1 MIKFQTLD
9 IRLLKSNNCRNTY
22 VLLDSEVLNNIS
34 ENMNVHDLAHINMRS
49 QLNQSHRL
57 ATFLIGLADI
67 CLINIEEWSCV
78 SHILQMVCKTFLKFK
93 TQDENFQLQPT
104 KCLFIDQEFKD
115 ISTLDWFIRQNEM
128 IVKLNETTK
137 TSAEIINP
145 KCLNSKFNDII
156 KIENDEMRESFR
168 SLLLKFERHV
178 EDQNYSLL
186 NSIKLSN
193 TIVKRS
199 IINDKYINQVH
210 EIAEKLFE
218 MFASSQLNETEL
230 NLSGNSK
237 SSKIKILQSRLNNLT
252 KLINSE
258 NFVSADIETWRMGT
272 IYEQY
277 FKQRWQNR
285 SDQLSKLTATKRFR
299 KILISSGIDE
309 TFLFFRDEIV
319 HEELGIIKAIS
330 ETDLTQYFKER
341 LKLDMKNQINK
352 KMMTEQ
358 TQFKRKLLETKFNK
372 FTQAFQTEEISDLN
386 QLDEM
391 IENFSSSDILSSNL
405 ESLKQDMHMTKDDL
419 DLNFRCYAIIG
430 LHFVLDSE
438 MESMAVQSL
447 FPSVQSIDDWKVTT
461 QEILSIE
468 VMRDPD
474 YFRTNSLSQKIVNK
488 EFMPELFDGFTSIIN
503 ESLSSKASY
512 DQSVDEKMIREICVS
527 FKKKID
533 LTIQKYGIDD
543 FVKPKFIVVCLV
555 FAIFK
560 MLPGRFYDT
569 LDRNSKQDES
579 VEHLDIQDFLKMYEK
594 MLVLQINDDD
604 LDYGRSQLQKDF
616 IFFTRPSFET
626 TSFNSAKLILTYM
639 NRISINETDGNEVL
653 GVFSLEDKT
662 LERDVNNHIRKSNT
676 DQGQISS
683 NKTPIFMYL
692 NYDQILFNSTANF

>member
-1 MIKFQTLD
+1 
-9 IRLLKSNNCRNTY
+9 
-22 VLLDSEVLNNIS
+22 
-34 ENMNVHDLAHINMRS
+34 MNVHDLAHINMRS

-168 SLLLKFERHV
+168 SLLLQFERHV

-193 TIVKRS
+193 KIVKRS
-199 IINDKYINQVH
+199 DDSMINDKYINQVH

-218 MFASSQLNETEL
+218 TFASSQLNESEL

-237 SSKIKILQSRLNNLT
+237 SSNIKRLQSRLNKLT

-299 KILISSGIDE
+299 KNLISSGIDE

-341 LKLDMKNQINK
+341 LKFDMKNQINK
-352 KMMTEQ
+352 KLMTERI
-358 TQFKRKLLETKFNK
+358 QFKRKLLETKFYK

-391 IENFSSSDILSSNL
+391 IENLSSSDIRLSNL
-405 ESLKQDMHMTKDDL
+405 ESLKQDMRMTKDDL

-474 YFRTNSLSQKIVNK
+474 YFRANSISQNIVKK
-488 EFMPELFDGFTSIIN
+488 EFMQELYDGFTSIIN
-503 ESLSSKASY
+503 ENLSSKAGY
-512 DQSVDEKMIREICVS
+512 DGPVDEKIIREICVN

-560 MLPGRFYDT
+560 MLPEHLYDT
-569 LDRNSKQDES
+569 FDRNSKQDEP
-579 VEHLDIQDFLKMYEK
+579 VEHLDIQDFLKMYQK

-604 LDYGRSQLQKDF
+604 LDYSRSQLQKDF

-626 TSFNSAKLILTYM
+626 TSFDSAKLILTYM

-662 LERDVNNHIRKSNT
+662 FERDVNNYICKCNA

-683 NKTPIFMYL
+683 NENLIFM
-692 NYDQILFNSTANF
+692 